1 MLESIQNFFSWF
13 VGIFESIFT
22 FIESLLRGIGDMLK
36 ALPSAITFLTSGV
49 GNLPPVV
56 AVFATLT
63 ITISVVYLI
72 ANRETGG

>member
-1 MLESIQNFFSWF
+1 MVDSFQNFFQWF
-13 VGIFESIFT
+13 ADIFESIWT
-22 FIESLLRGIGDMLK
+22 FLESLFRGVGDMLK

>member
-1 MLESIQNFFSWF
+1 MLESISNGLNWF
-13 VGIFESIFT
+13 IDIFQSLWS
-22 FIESLLRGIGDMLK
+22 FIESLFRGIADMLK
-36 ALPSAITFLTSGV
+36 ALPSAITFLTSSV
-49 GNLPPVV
+49 GNLPPAL